1 MRSNIM
7 VANDLQQL
15 KKETNVNFKQL
26 PITTLES
33 QVSPLLT
40 ACWPGVEGGAWTA
53 GLLQVSFPSVTTLVD
68 LTLL

>member
-40 ACWPGVEGGAWTA
+40 ACWPGVEGGAGTA
-53 GLLQVSFPSVTTLVD
+53 GLPQVSFPSVTTLVD
-68 LTLL
+68 LKLL

>member
-40 ACWPGVEGGAWTA
+40 ACWPGVEGG
-53 GLLQVSFPSVTTLVD
+53 GLELLAFPKLAFPQ
-68 LTLL
+68 LLL

>member
-1 MRSNIM
+1 MHSNIM

-40 ACWPGVEGGAWTA
+40 AC
-53 GLLQVSFPSVTTLVD
+53 
-68 LTLL
+68 

>member
-1 MRSNIM
+1 MLSNIM

-33 QVSPLLT
+33 
-40 ACWPGVEGGAWTA
+40 
-53 GLLQVSFPSVTTLVD
+53 
-68 LTLL
+68 